1 MKLNKI
7 VLTLTAA
14 ALLPTFAYAG
24 TDAVATSFERDLYR
38 DPINSA
44 AMIAGEADPLTVEFN
59 AALYGK
65 ADPVLASFERDLYR
79 DPVNSAAVIAGEDPL
94 AVAFHAALRNELG
107 KPVVQATVTGSR
119 RLGS

>member
-38 DPINSA
+38 DPVNSA

-65 ADPVLASFERDLYR
+65 VDPVLASFERDLYR

-107 KPVVQATVTGSR
+107 KPVVQATVAGSR